1 MSITLKWGLIT
12 GMVYVIFSLVS
23 NMLGLQ
29 QGGGSSAGLG
39 ILIYLLQW
47 GGTFFTIYMGVKEI
61 RDLELGGYI
70 NVGLAFRK
78 GMAIALIGGLI
89 SAVFTLIYMNFID
102 PDMGDRILE
111 GAEEQWDAANIP
123 EEQREMSR
131 KFTGIFLNPWIMA
144 PFVIVWAALG
154 GMIKSLIAGSILKNE
169 APPTVPMA

>member
-61 RDLELGGYI
+61 RDL
-70 NVGLAFRK
+70 V
-78 GMAIALIGGLI
+78 
-89 SAVFTLIYMNFID
+89 
-102 PDMGDRILE
+102 LE

-131 KFTGIFLNPWIMA
+131 KFTGSFLNPWIMA
-144 PFVIVWAALG
+144 PFVIVWVALG

>member
-29 QGGGSSAGLG
+29 QGSGGSAGLG

-47 GGTFFTIYMGVKEI
+47 GSTFFTIYLGVKEI
-61 RDLELGGYI
+61 RENELGGYI
-70 NVGLAFRK
+70 DIGQAFKK

-89 SAVFTLIYMNFID
+89 SALFTLIYMNFID
-102 PDMGDRILE
+102 PEMGDRILE
-111 GAEEQWDAANIP
+111 GAEDQWDQANMP

-131 KFTGIFLNPWIMA
+131 KIMGIFLNPWIMA
-144 PFVIVWAALG
+144 PFVIVWIALG
-154 GMIKSLIAGSILKNE
+154 GMVKSLIAGSILKKE
-169 APPTVPMA
+169 AAPTVPMA

>member
-61 RDLELGGYI
+61 RDHELGGYI

-78 GMAIALIGGLI
+78 G
-89 SAVFTLIYMNFID
+89 YMNFID
-102 PDMGDRILE
+102 PDMSDRILE

-144 PFVIVWAALG
+144 PFVIVWVALG
-154 GMIKSLIAGSILKNE
+154 GMVKSLIAGSILKNE